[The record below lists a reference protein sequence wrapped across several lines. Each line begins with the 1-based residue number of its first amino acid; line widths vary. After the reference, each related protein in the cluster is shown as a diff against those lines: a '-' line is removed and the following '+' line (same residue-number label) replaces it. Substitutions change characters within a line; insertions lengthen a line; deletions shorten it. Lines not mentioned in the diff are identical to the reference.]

1 MERKENKM
9 GVMPVN
15 RLLVTMAL
23 PIIISMMVQ
32 ALYNVVDSIYVAR
45 LSEDALSAVTLAF
58 PAQNLMIGIATGTGV
73 GVASI
78 LSRSLGEKNYERAN
92 LAAGNSFVLAGASW
106 LLMVVFGLFF
116 SKIFFNAQTKV
127 TEIAEMGDTYLKIVT
142 IASFGLFGEITM
154 ERLLQ
159 STGRTGLSMVV
170 QLVGAGL
177 NIIFDPILIF
187 GKFGFPRMGI
197 AGAAAATVFGQIVAM
212 ILAVIIN
219 IRYNKEITFAPK
231 YMKPDGKLIRDVYI
245 IGVPSIL
252 MVAIGS
258 VMTFSMNKILGG
270 FSSTAVAVFGVYFKL
285 QSFVLMPVFGLNNG
299 LIPIV
304 SYNFGAR
311 KKDRIFKA
319 IKLAMIYAV
328 AFMMLGLAVFQL
340 APRGLMAM
348 FNASEDMMKMGIP
361 ALRTLSLNFIFS
373 GISIVSISV
382 FQALGKSFYSLIMS
396 VSRQLLILIPVAYF
410 MSLTG
415 VLEYVWFSFPIA
427 ELVSVIIAVLLLR
440 RVIRYVNTTLDGGA
454 EEEQEI

>member
-1 MERKENKM
+1 
-9 GVMPVN
+9 
-15 RLLVTMAL
+15 
-23 PIIISMMVQ
+23 
-32 ALYNVVDSIYVAR
+32 
-45 LSEDALSAVTLAF
+45 
-58 PAQNLMIGIATGTGV
+58 
-73 GVASI
+73 
-78 LSRSLGEKNYERAN
+78 
-92 LAAGNSFVLAGASW
+92 
-106 LLMVVFGLFF
+106 
-116 SKIFFNAQTKV
+116 
-127 TEIAEMGDTYLKIVT
+127 
-142 IASFGLFGEITM
+142 
-154 ERLLQ
+154 
-159 STGRTGLSMVV
+159 
-170 QLVGAGL
+170 
-177 NIIFDPILIF
+177 
-187 GKFGFPRMGI
+187 MGI

-340 APRGLMAM
+340 APRGLMNM

-427 ELVSVIIAVLLLR
+427 ELVSVIIAVLLLK
-440 RVIRYVNTTLDGGA
+440 RVIRYVNTTLDGG
-454 EEEQEI
+454 EEEDQEI